1 MAETNKTYGFT
12 IAVKELRETVPNI
25 FRYASAYK
33 RKKNLKSKGLWEM
46 FLENPPKNEENPSE
60 DNKQDKLPEE
70 ILQNE
75 PGENTVPDVD
85 PEAMEGESYNMC
97 HFWSNFEI
105 ARLDWFRSKEYE
117 EFFDIMDKS
126 GGFWTERVR
135 IPQRLFIID
144 VLLSSLLTGCSGVMR
159 LFIRWPLVL
168 LSPPVIFIISEIS
181 GTVTLRSSTARPTRL
196 HDSCLDSR
204 FWRRPRWMRRSVLK
218 KTNTG
223 QIRTLSRKTV

>member
-1 MAETNKTYGFT
+1 MVLAFGARNLLFLRHYLVSEQSPWVFGRTILTMCYSDPFIKMAEANKTYGFT

-33 RKKNLKSKGLWEM
+33 RKNNLPSKGLWEM
-46 FLENPPKNEENPSE
+46 FLEKPPKEEEKPPGE
-60 DNKQDKLPEE
+60 KQDKLPEE

-75 PGENTVPDVD
+75 PGDNTVPEVD

-117 EFFDIMDKS
+117 EFFDMMDKS

-135 IPQRLFIID
+135 L
-144 VLLSSLLTGCSGVMR
+144 
-159 LFIRWPLVL
+159 
-168 LSPPVIFIISEIS
+168 
-181 GTVTLRSSTARPTRL
+181 VTLLLLGSHTDNISL
-196 HDSCLDSR
+196 
-204 FWRRPRWMRRSVLK
+204 V
-218 KTNTG
+218 G
-223 QIRTLSRKTV
+223 

>member
-117 EFFDIMDKS
+117 EFFDMMDKS
-126 GGFWTERVR
+126 GGFWTERVC
-135 IPQRLFIID
+135 IPQRL
-144 VLLSSLLTGCSGVMR
+144 LSLMFLSPLLTGCSGVMR

-168 LSPPVIFIISEIS
+168 FSPPVIFIISEIS
-181 GTVTLRSSTARPTRL
+181 DTVTLRSSTAQPTLL
-196 HDSCLDSR
+196 HDSYLGSR
-204 FWRRPRWMRRSVLK
+204 SWRRPRWMRRSVLR

-223 QIRTLSRKTV
+223 QIRILSRKTV